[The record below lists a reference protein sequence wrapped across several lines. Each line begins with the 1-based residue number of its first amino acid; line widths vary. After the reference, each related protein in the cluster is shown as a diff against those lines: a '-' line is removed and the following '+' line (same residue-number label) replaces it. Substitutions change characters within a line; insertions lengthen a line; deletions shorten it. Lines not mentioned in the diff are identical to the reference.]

1 MANGEHLAI
10 LKQGVAAWN
19 QWRAEHPDVRPNLIK
34 ANLSGA
40 DLRKSDLAGAD
51 LSEADLI
58 GANLRAADLTDA
70 RLVRAEL
77 SSLW

>member
-40 DLRKSDLAGAD
+40 
-51 LSEADLI
+51 
-58 GANLRAADLTDA
+58 NLRAADLTDA